1 MKRTIIALLFTV
13 AVPVQATVL
22 KCDVI
27 IHDMIGDHM
36 EFRKS
41 YYKKAIVVDSGNSYS
56 VKFENINITTPAL
69 TKTTGN
75 IIFASDKNYV
85 YGINLSTGNF
95 MFQNLPSKLS
105 YTFNECRKHQ

>member
-13 AVPVQATVL
+13 AAPVQATVL

-27 IHDMIGDHM
+27 IHDIIGDHM

-41 YYKKAIVVDSGNSYS
+41 YYKKAIVVDSGKSYS
-56 VKFENINITTPAL
+56 VKFENSNITSPTL
-69 TKTTGN
+69 NKTKGN

-85 YGINLSTGNF
+85 YGINRSTGNF
-95 MFQNLPSKLS
+95 MFQNLKTKLA